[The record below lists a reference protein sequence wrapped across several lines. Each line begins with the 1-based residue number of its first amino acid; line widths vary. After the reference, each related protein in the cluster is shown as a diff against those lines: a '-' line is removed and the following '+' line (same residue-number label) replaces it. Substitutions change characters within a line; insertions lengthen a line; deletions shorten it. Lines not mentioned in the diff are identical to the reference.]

1 MKCHLSTEFPSARSH
16 STQFPRHRR
25 GGSRKK
31 GCTSESRFV
40 MSSAHGKKQHRH
52 SEANQELSYCKPRSI
67 SSVYNPT
74 QNMGLH
80 NS

>member
-31 GCTSESRFV
+31 GCTSESGFA
-40 MSSAHGKKQHRH
+40 MSSAHGKNRH
-52 SEANQELSYCKPRSI
+52 PEANQELSDCKPSSI